1 MRPRRKYL
9 FFVPLVI
16 LTTIIVY
23 GYYASNLP
31 GTLVVGARDAS
42 SQKDLS
48 VSASV
53 NGMPVTTP
61 STLALPQ
68 GVYTVTFSQL
78 QWYQTPSPRTVSLS
92 AGKTAYAQAEYF
104 PNLEIIKISSQ
115 GFDITS
121 VTV

>member
-78 QWYQTPSPRTVSLS
+78 NGIRLPVRGRSRFQLAKRRTPRLS
-92 AGKTAYAQAEYF
+92 TFPILRSSRYPARGLTSQA
-104 PNLEIIKISSQ
+104 LL
-115 GFDITS
+115 
-121 VTV
+121 